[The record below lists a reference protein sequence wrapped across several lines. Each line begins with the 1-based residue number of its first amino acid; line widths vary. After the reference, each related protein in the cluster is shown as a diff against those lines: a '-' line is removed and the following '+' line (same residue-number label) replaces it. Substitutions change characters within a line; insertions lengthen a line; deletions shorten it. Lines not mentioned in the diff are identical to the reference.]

1 MWVITTFLSPLLPGN
16 FNGFSG
22 NGDEV
27 SDGLPDGSTDELTGF
42 YQQLKSVW
50 SCSHMNYCLQNILHI
65 NLHILYIIQ
74 VKTNSKIQES

>member
-1 MWVITTFLSPLLPGN
+1 MGNYHIFVPIITREFQW
-16 FNGFSG
+16 FSG

-42 YQQLKSVW
+42 YQQLKSFW
-50 SCSHMNYCLQNILHI
+50 SCSHMNCCLQNILHI

-74 VKTNSKIQES
+74 VKTN